1 VCNKLHIIKYINMNP
16 AHLLQL
22 ITLVFGK
29 CFDYHILVITALL
42 FLNEAHHQAQI
53 HIHERRSNRR
63 RNRAYALQEMEE
75 MTERHFKRMFR
86 MSKFA
91 FNQLLIKLEDYY
103 DGPTD
108 ANVAENSSGEVV
120 NKINAIS

>member
-1 VCNKLHIIKYINMNP
+1 VCNYQIYKYESSP
-16 AHLLQL
+16 FAATDYL
-22 ITLVFGK
+22 ITLVFRK
-29 CFDYHILVITALL
+29 CFDYHILVIMALW

-53 HIHERRSNRR
+53 HIHERRANRR

-75 MTERHFKRMFR
+75 MTEMHFKRMFR
-86 MSKFA
+86 MSKFE
-91 FNQLLIKLEDYY
+91 LLIKLEDHY

-108 ANVAENSSGEVV
+108 ENAAENSSGEIV

>member
-1 VCNKLHIIKYINMNP
+1 MNP
-16 AHLLQL
+16 AYLLQL

-29 CFDYHILVITALL
+29 CFDYHILVLLALL
-42 FLNEAHHQAQI
+42 FLNEVHHKAQI
-53 HIHERRSNRR
+53 NIHERRANRR

-75 MTERHFKRMFR
+75 MTELHFKRMFR

-108 ANVAENSSGEVV
+108 ESAAENSSGEIV
-120 NKINAIS
+120 NKRNKYHKTTLHQAQ

>member
-1 VCNKLHIIKYINMNP
+1 
-16 AHLLQL
+16 
-22 ITLVFGK
+22 
-29 CFDYHILVITALL
+29 
-42 FLNEAHHQAQI
+42 
-53 HIHERRSNRR
+53 
-63 RNRAYALQEMEE
+63 
-75 MTERHFKRMFR
+75 MFR

-108 ANVAENSSGEVV
+108 ENAAENSSGEIV

>member
-1 VCNKLHIIKYINMNP
+1 MNP
-16 AHLLQL
+16 AYLPQL

-29 CFDYHILVITALL
+29 CFDHHILVLL
-42 FLNEAHHQAQI
+42 TLLLLNEVHHKAQI
-53 HIHERRSNRR
+53 NIRANRR
-63 RNRAYALQEMEE
+63 RNRAYASQEMEE
-75 MTERHFKRMFR
+75 MTELHFKRMFR

-108 ANVAENSSGEVV
+108 ESAAENSSGEIV
-120 NKINAIS
+120 NKRNKYHKTTLHQAQ

>member
-1 VCNKLHIIKYINMNP
+1 MNP
-16 AHLLQL
+16 SHLLQL

-29 CFDYHILVITALL
+29 CFDNHILVIMAFL

-75 MTERHFKRMFR
+75 MTEMHFKRMFW

-108 ANVAENSSGEVV
+108 ANVAENSSTLAQ
-120 NKINAIS
+120 I

>member
-1 VCNKLHIIKYINMNP
+1 M
-16 AHLLQL
+16 
-22 ITLVFGK
+22 
-29 CFDYHILVITALL
+29 ALL

-53 HIHERRSNRR
+53 HIHERRAKSR
-63 RNRAYALQEMEE
+63 RNKAYALQEMEE
-75 MTERHFKRMFR
+75 MTEMHFKRMFR

-91 FNQLLIKLEDYY
+91 FNQLLIKLEDHY

-108 ANVAENSSGEVV
+108 ENAAEYSSGEIV